1 MLTTVGLDLGDKTI
15 QACFVD
21 HHGNMDLLVE
31 DKRELLRQQE
41 EAVQEQVTEGPA
53 VP

>member
-21 HHGNMDLLVE
+21 HHGDMVWVPE
-31 DKRELLRQQE
+31 RKRMR
-41 EAVQEQVTEGPA
+41 
-53 VP
+53 